1 MVALEF
7 PKPLVLVRL
16 IIGLFFF
23 GLGIAFLIQAHIG
36 LAPWD
41 VFGKGLST
49 ALDISFGLATVLASA
64 LILLLWIPLK
74 QMPGLGTVF
83 NALLI
88 GPFVDLSLKFVP
100 DASTWGLAGQI
111 GWFIIGMATIAFGTG
126 MYIGAR
132 LGPGPRDGLMTGS
145 VKKFHKPVWIT
156 RTILEG
162 AAVLIGLALGG
173 PVGIGTLLFVLGIGP
188 MVQVSMRAFGLV
200 GKDGKGST

>member
-1 MVALEF
+1 MATIPF
-7 PKPLVLVRL
+7 PRPLILGRL
-16 IIGLFFF
+16 ILGLYLF
-23 GLGIAFLIQAHIG
+23 GLGIALQIRAGLG

-41 VFGKGLST
+41 VFGQGLANIT
-49 ALDISFGLATVLASA
+49 GLSFGLATVLASA
-64 LILLLWIPLK
+64 LILLFWIPLK

-88 GPFVDLSLKFVP
+88 GPFVDLSLRFVP
-100 DASTWGLAGQI
+100 SATDWGLAGQI
-111 GWFIIGMATIAFGTG
+111 GWYLLGMATIALGTG

-145 VKKFHKPVWIT
+145 VKKFNKPVWLV

-162 AAVLIGLALGG
+162 GATLIGLACGG
-173 PVGIGTLLFVLGIGP
+173 PVGIGTLLFVVGIGP

-200 GKDGKGST
+200 GKGGK

>member
-1 MVALEF
+1 MATIPF
-7 PKPLVLVRL
+7 PRPLILGRL
-16 IIGLFFF
+16 ILGLYLF
-23 GLGIAFLIQAHIG
+23 GLGIALQIRAGLG

-41 VFGKGLST
+41 VFGQGLANIT
-49 ALDISFGLATVLASA
+49 GLSFGLATVLASA

-88 GPFVDLSLKFVP
+88 GPFVDLSLRFVP
-100 DASTWGLAGQI
+100 SATDWGLAGQI
-111 GWFIIGMATIAFGTG
+111 GWYLLGMATIALGTG

-145 VKKFHKPVWIT
+145 VKKFNKPVWLV

-162 AAVLIGLALGG
+162 GATLIGLACGG
-173 PVGIGTLLFVLGIGP
+173 PVGPGTLLFVVGIGP

-200 GKDGKGST
+200 GKGGK